1 MQAEIGQNILT
12 VKNKIYAACEA
23 IKKDHNEITL
33 IAVSKKKDISM
44 IEGAIENGVYNF
56 GENYAQELQEKASI
70 IRKNNIIWHFIGP
83 IQSNKV
89 KIIAKNANWV
99 HTLSREKIIRK
110 LNSECAL
117 IQKKINACIQVN
129 ISSEDSKSGCNPDSL
144 MDVAKLIESMK
155 NINLKGIMAL
165 PKLTD
170 DKSEQKKEMKLV
182 SDLSKKLQILYPN
195 ARCISLGTTSDFENA
210 IISGSTMVRVGESI
224 FGKRL

>member
-44 IEGAIENGVYNF
+44 IEGAIENGIYNF

-70 IRKNNIIWHFIGP
+70 IRKKNIIWHFIGP

-117 IQKKINACIQVN
+117 IQKK
-129 ISSEDSKSGCNPDSL
+129 
-144 MDVAKLIESMK
+144 
-155 NINLKGIMAL
+155 
-165 PKLTD
+165 LTHVF
-170 DKSEQKKEMKLV
+170 K
-182 SDLSKKLQILYPN
+182 
-195 ARCISLGTTSDFENA
+195 
-210 IISGSTMVRVGESI
+210 
-224 FGKRL
+224 